1 MAEVRKKHTGW
12 NKVTNEFLV
21 SEVVIGEPTRCC
33 NYARIGYGTKNVFW
47 EGVSNALEM
56 RVAEFAGTS
65 FPSAKSCCAQFEKL
79 MKERQEAKKNHKFK
93 SGTTEELD
101 EIASGLEDIMR
112 EMEEVADENN
122 AIDDGDAK
130 VEADQR
136 VQENHL
142 RNGRVTPK
150 SAKKAA
156 AESCSIQPVR
166 SLIFYHLHKTSV
178 FKKNCNHYHSEGDS
192 CCSEDV
198 HRNAI
203 VRPSN

>member
-1 MAEVRKKHTGW
+1 MAEVKKKHAGW
-12 NKVTNEFLV
+12 NKATNEFLI

-33 NYARIGYGTKNVFW
+33 NYARIGYGTKNIFW
-47 EGVSNALEM
+47 EGVSKALET

-65 FPSAKSCCAQFEKL
+65 FPSAKTCCAQFEKL

-122 AIDDGDAK
+122 AKDDGDAR

-136 VQENHL
+136 VQEDHL
-142 RNGRVTPK
+142 QKGRVTPK

-156 AESCSIQPVR
+156 VQSCSTQPVR
-166 SLIFYHLHKTSV
+166 NFIFYPLYQS
-178 FKKNCNHYHSEGDS
+178 S
-192 CCSEDV
+192 
-198 HRNAI
+198 
-203 VRPSN
+203 